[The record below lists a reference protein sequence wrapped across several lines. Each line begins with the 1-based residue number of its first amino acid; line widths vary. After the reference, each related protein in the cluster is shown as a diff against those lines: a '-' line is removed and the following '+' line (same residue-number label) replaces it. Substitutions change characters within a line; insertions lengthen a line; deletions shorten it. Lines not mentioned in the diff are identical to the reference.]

1 MRCARYTFLLN
12 KGEKHW
18 TWVNIVPKG
27 ALANGLD
34 DGKVLIGWRQMLIL
48 CAVSALSV
56 VHAILNL
63 FVSVFVTSR
72 GTKKRFSQQ
81 TTMSSLCTASQHHI
95 VPCDGHTGV
104 EQYLLV
110 WSAQCHWLGRG
121 HRRNDSSCR
130 RLNDL
135 VICPVTYPS
144 NNLESWVK

>member
-18 TWVNIVPKG
+18 TWVNTVPKG

-81 TTMSSLCTASQHHI
+81 TTMSSLCTASQRHI
-95 VPCDGHTGV
+95 VPCDGHTVVSSVPVGV
-104 EQYLLV
+104 ERSVSLV
-110 WSAQCHWLGRG
+110 GERT
-121 HRRNDSSCR
+121 SSERQLMSKVERSC
-130 RLNDL
+130 DL
-135 VICPVTYPS
+135 SSDLSI
-144 NNLESWVK
+144 E